1 MKNLK
6 RLLAG
11 MGVILL
17 AGMYILTFILALTD
31 NSKSGGM
38 LMASLYA
45 TVIIPV
51 FLYAF
56 LLVYKWT
63 RHEDEVIPKIIAE
76 TSEIDTLIFDIGKV
90 LVRYDWKKLL
100 KELKYDEKTTQAV
113 SEAVFLSSDWTE
125 GDRGI
130 RTEEEILQSFIHN
143 NPAYEKEIRETF
155 EHMGETIQVCPY
167 TKEWLTYLKKRGYKL
182 YILSNFSEP
191 LYKRCTKEM
200 KFLELM
206 DGGYMSWQ
214 IHSLKPEPEIYQKL
228 IKDFGI
234 VPSKAVF
241 IDDLLDNVAE
251 ARIQGLNA
259 IHFTGRKNAIREL
272 ADFGVK

>member
-6 RLLAG
+6 RLLAVIG
-11 MGVILL
+11 IILL
-17 AGMYILTFILALTD
+17 AGMYILSFVFALTD
-31 NSKSGGM
+31 NSNSGGM

-45 TVIIPV
+45 TVFVPIL
-51 FLYAF
+51 LYAF
-56 LLVYKWT
+56 LLVYKWN
-63 RHEDEVIPKIIAE
+63 RHEDEVIPKIPAE

-90 LVRYDWKKLL
+90 LVRYDWKKFL
-100 KELKYDEKTTQAV
+100 KEMKYDEKTANAV
-113 SEAVFLSSDWTE
+113 AEAVFLSDDWTE
-125 GDRGI
+125 GDRGV
-130 RTEEEILQSFIHN
+130 RTEDEILQSFINN

-155 EHMGETIQVCPY
+155 QHMGHTIQTCPY
-167 TKEWLTYLKKRGYKL
+167 TKDWLTYLKKRGYKL

-214 IHSLKPEPEIYQKL
+214 IHCLKPEPEIYQKL
-228 IKDFGI
+228 IKDFDI
-234 VPSKAVF
+234 NPSKAVF

-251 ARIQGLNA
+251 ARAQGLHA
-259 IHFTGRKNAIREL
+259 VHFTGRKSAIQQL
-272 ADFGVK
+272 MDFGVK